1 MSNII
6 KFISKSVEGVAKNKA
21 SKCMAFIY
29 QPKVPKKLL
38 QTKKNDK

>member
-1 MSNII
+1 MPNITKI
-6 KFISKSVEGVAKNKA
+6 ISKSVEGIANNKA

-38 QTKKNDK
+38 QSKKNDK